1 MKKIIGGSFLVLL
14 AGCSGN
20 QVNTTMYNLHEIKGK
35 QVICYQQEEATRL
48 VKMGAGAN
56 GKNGKAQQALIL
68 ANSIKQ
74 SKCKIVVAE
83 KVIKTGDL
91 VIFPIT
97 DEFPESFR
105 GVKKAVYKVNYEN
118 NSYWLVPTGGVR
130 N

>member
-1 MKKIIGGSFLVLL
+1 MKKIIGGSILVLL

-48 VKMGAGAN
+48 VKIGFSAN
-56 GKNGKAQQALIL
+56 SKAQQALIL
-68 ANSIKQ
+68 ANSVKQ
-74 SKCKIVVAE
+74 SKCKIVVDE

-105 GVKKAVYKVNYEN
+105 GVKKAVYKVNYES
-118 NSYWLVPTGGVR
+118 NSYWLVPTGGIR